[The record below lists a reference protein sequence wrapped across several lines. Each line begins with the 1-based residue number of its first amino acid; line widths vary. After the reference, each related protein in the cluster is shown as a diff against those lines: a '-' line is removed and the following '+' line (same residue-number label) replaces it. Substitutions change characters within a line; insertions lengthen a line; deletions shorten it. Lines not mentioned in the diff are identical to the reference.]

1 MAKAKKG
8 DTVLFHY
15 KGTLEDG
22 SVFDSTYEADCLD
35 DDCSSE
41 GCSADDC
48 GCDHETGPMRIVLG
62 GDEFF
67 PKIDAALVGMSTG
80 EKKTV
85 VLDPADGFGEHDE
98 TKIFTVPAADLPE
111 DFDAEE
117 GDELILSGDDDEE
130 LGVVVLEKS
139 DTEITFDANH
149 PLAGEKLTFEIEL
162 VEIVN
167 A

>member
-8 DTVLFHY
+8 DTVLIHY

-22 SVFDSTYEADCLD
+22 TIFDSTYEADCQD

-41 GCSADDC
+41 GCSTDDC
-48 GCDHETGPMRIVLG
+48 GCDHETGPMKVVIG
-62 GDEFF
+62 SDEFF
-67 PKIDAALVGMSTG
+67 PKIDAALVGMAKG

-98 TKIFTVPAADLPE
+98 TRVFTVPAADLPE

-117 GDELILSGDDDEE
+117 GDELILSGEDDEE

-139 DTEITFDANH
+139 ATEITFDANH
-149 PLAGEKLTFEIEL
+149 PLAGEKLTFEVEL
-162 VEIVN
+162 VDIL
-167 A
+167 